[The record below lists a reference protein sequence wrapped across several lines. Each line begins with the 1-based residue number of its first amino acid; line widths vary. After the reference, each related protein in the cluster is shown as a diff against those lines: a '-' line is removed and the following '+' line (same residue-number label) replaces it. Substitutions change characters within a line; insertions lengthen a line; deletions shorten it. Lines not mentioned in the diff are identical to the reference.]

1 MREVVCVKVRLKAN
15 SLDRVRTWTSEMSE
29 RRAEA
34 LETLA
39 AEGVWIETV
48 FLDSSAEGD
57 FLVFYMR
64 ADSLEHAARVA
75 SESTAAIDAIH
86 REFKQ
91 EAWLEVQRLELLLDL
106 ARPEVQQIAA
116 RDR

>member
-1 MREVVCVKVRLKAN
+1 MKEAVCAKVRLRAD
-15 SLDRVRTWTSEMSE
+15 SLERVRAWASEMD
-29 RRAEA
+29 RRRIEA

-57 FLVFYMR
+57 FLVYYMR
-64 ADSLEHAARVA
+64 TDSIERAARVA
-75 SESTAAIDAIH
+75 SESTASIDAFH

-91 EAWLEVQRLELLLDL
+91 EVWVEVRKLELLLDL
-106 ARPEVQQIAA
+106 ERSDV
-116 RDR
+116 